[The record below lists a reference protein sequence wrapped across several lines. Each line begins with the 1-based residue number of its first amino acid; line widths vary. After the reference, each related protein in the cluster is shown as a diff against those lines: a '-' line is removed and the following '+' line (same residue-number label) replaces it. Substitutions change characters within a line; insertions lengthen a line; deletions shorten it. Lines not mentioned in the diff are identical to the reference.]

1 MVYSKDSWF
10 VCVIL
15 FENFEFIFVM
25 VCSFVLDFKKGT
37 NINRIESCYTSIL
50 ILKPSKDGVHEIKRL
65 SRQGY
70 QDRDPI

>member
-15 FENFEFIFVM
+15 FENFEFIVVM

-50 ILKPSKDGVHEIKRL
+50 IL
-65 SRQGY
+65 
-70 QDRDPI
+70 